1 MTDDHEPSTAGRS
14 PIPHPF
20 PLMKHPSAETWMSHL
35 YGELPS
41 AEHAECTAHLASC
54 AACQQTVASWR
65 ATMAD
70 LDTDQATLVLP
81 PRTSRTGARW
91 QPALRWALAASV
103 ALSAGFLAGRL
114 SGPNRD
120 EIRNEVAAARQQLSN
135 ELRARYQ
142 ADLKTLADT
151 TLASS
156 TAETKRFIEE
166 YTHQINTVRNDERR
180 DFLKTMQTYEDRH
193 VMDYAE
199 LRLALGQLAQRTGNG
214 FRQTESQLNQLA
226 GSLPPEYPGSKVNTD
241 RPAFNERNP

>member
-1 MTDDHEPSTAGRS
+1 
-14 PIPHPF
+14 
-20 PLMKHPSAETWMSHL
+20 MKHPSAEIWMSHL
-35 YGELPS
+35 YGELTS
-41 AEHAECTAHLASC
+41 AEHQECAAHLA
-54 AACQQTVASWR
+54 ACPECRQAVEGWR

-81 PRTSRTGARW
+81 PRTARTGAPW

-103 ALSAGFLAGRL
+103 TLSAGFLAGRL
-114 SGPNRD
+114 SGPSRE
-120 EIRNEVAAARQQLSN
+120 EIRQEVAAARQQLAN

-151 TLASS
+151 SVASS

-180 DFLKTMQTYEDRH
+180 DFLKTMQAYEDRH

-226 GSLPPEYPGSKVNTD
+226 GSLPPEYPSYKSNPD
-241 RPAFNERNP
+241 RPAFNERTP